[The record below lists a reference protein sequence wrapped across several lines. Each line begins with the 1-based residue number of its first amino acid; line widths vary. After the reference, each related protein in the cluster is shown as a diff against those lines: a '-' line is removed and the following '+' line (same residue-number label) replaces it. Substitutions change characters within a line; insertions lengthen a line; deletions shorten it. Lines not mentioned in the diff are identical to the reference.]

1 LDAEHRKRLTKKKL
15 MFKNNLKIAWR
26 NLMKDRQFT
35 FLNLLGLSTGIA
47 CTLLIYLWIR
57 DEYQFDKF
65 HEKDAQIYQL
75 MEYRK
80 SASETTIADE
90 SSGLLAET
98 VAAQAPEV
106 EYAAAEAP
114 AAWFQ
119 KFTLSVGENNIKGA
133 GQYVGKDYFNIFSF
147 KLLDGTRDK
156 VLSDKNNIVISDEL
170 ARKLFGTTE
179 NLIGRKIIF
188 QHDQVFFVSG
198 VFEKPP
204 VHSSEQFDFLLSF
217 EYYKQIQPWVTSWN
231 NTGPHN
237 FVLLKKGTNLES
249 FNKRIAGV
257 VSKGSGDTTRAAF
270 AYLFSDNY
278 LHNTFDHGNRLGGR
292 IVNVRLF
299 AVIAFF
305 ILAIACI
312 NFMNLSTAKAAR
324 RLKEVGIKKVVGAG
338 KGQLVLQFLGESV
351 LTTLIAVCIAI
362 GIVALLLPRFNQITG
377 KEIGLNFD
385 SGMIMG
391 LVVITLFT
399 GFVSGS
405 YPALYL
411 AGFNPIMIL
420 KGKMRSSVGEI
431 WARQGLVIFQ
441 FTISIFMIV
450 GVLVIYRQIQYVQH
464 KDIGYRKDHVIR
476 FDCEGKLLANEDN
489 FAERVKK
496 IPGVVDAGFTYNVM
510 VGRNFGNYGIG
521 WDGKNPAEQVYFEG
535 FGGSYHF
542 IETMGMKM
550 AAGRSFSQRFGAD
563 SNKII
568 LNETAVKIMRLS
580 DPVGKNISLYGNPV
594 QVIGVVKD
602 FHFES
607 LRETVKPMYMVLLKA
622 DSSVWNKMMIRI
634 QAGKEIETV
643 DKIRSL
649 YESYNPGFPFDFHFL
664 DEVYEKQYASEIRVG
679 ILSKYFAGLAILIS
693 CLGLFGLTAFT
704 AQKRQKEIG
713 IRKVIGASVPDLVL
727 MLSKDLF
734 RQVMIAILIAVP
746 LSGWAMTQWLNGFAY
761 RIPLTAA
768 IFLIAAL
775 SVIAITVLT
784 ISFQSVKAAFRNPVT
799 SLRSE

>member
-1 LDAEHRKRLTKKKL
+1 
-15 MFKNNLKIAWR
+15 
-26 NLMKDRQFT
+26 
-35 FLNLLGLSTGIA
+35 
-47 CTLLIYLWIR
+47 
-57 DEYQFDKF
+57 
-65 HEKDAQIYQL
+65 
-75 MEYRK
+75 
-80 SASETTIADE
+80 
-90 SSGLLAET
+90 
-98 VAAQAPEV
+98 
-106 EYAAAEAP
+106 
-114 AAWFQ
+114 
-119 KFTLSVGENNIKGA
+119 
-133 GQYVGKDYFNIFSF
+133 
-147 KLLDGTRDK
+147 
-156 VLSDKNNIVISDEL
+156 
-170 ARKLFGTTE
+170 
-179 NLIGRKIIF
+179 
-188 QHDQVFFVSG
+188 
-198 VFEKPP
+198 
-204 VHSSEQFDFLLSF
+204 
-217 EYYKQIQPWVTSWN
+217 
-231 NTGPHN
+231 
-237 FVLLKKGTNLES
+237 
-249 FNKRIAGV
+249 
-257 VSKGSGDTTRAAF
+257 
-270 AYLFSDNY
+270 
-278 LHNTFDHGNRLGGR
+278 
-292 IVNVRLF
+292 
-299 AVIAFF
+299 
-305 ILAIACI
+305 
-312 NFMNLSTAKAAR
+312 
-324 RLKEVGIKKVVGAG
+324 VGIKKVVGAG